1 MLQRIRRTIPLL
13 MLFVLGSGIAAAQ
26 VPVNDAANL
35 AKAQEIASATRD
47 ILNTDKEIL
56 TNTKKTLEA
65 VTGDRSSV
73 AQGSLA
79 QMALGGGFSMANA
92 PSLGSV
98 ISGGTLAFGGMGS
111 EAQGIVSNL
120 INGLQLVRSLTGLI
134 NSTSR
139 PTDQAYQ
146 NSVNV
151 AATITGLVSSTQGAI
166 AQRGSAFMQGGSRI
180 GSAPDLKGSIDQ
192 NTQVQIQTGQTVNEL
207 TGVVN
212 TAVTA
217 TNQANLDR
225 LAAASAAANAMV
237 YRPFSASNTP
247 EGAAR

>member
-1 MLQRIRRTIPLL
+1 MTMREHLL
-13 MLFVLGSGIAAAQ
+13 ISSALLLLGIGGAAAQ

-35 AKAQEIASATRD
+35 QKAQEIASATRD

-56 TNTKKTLEA
+56 TNTQRTLQA
-65 VTGDRSSV
+65 ITGDRSSQ

-79 QMALGGGFSMANA
+79 QMALGNGFTIANA

-98 ISGGTLAFGGMGS
+98 ISSGTLSFAGMGPD
-111 EAQGIVSNL
+111 AQGVVSNL

-134 NSTSR
+134 NGTSR

-151 AATITGLVSSTQGAI
+151 AATITGLVSSTQGAVQ
-166 AQRGSAFMQGGSRI
+166 QRSSAFMQGGSQI
-180 GSAPDLKGSIDQ
+180 GSAQDLKGSVDQ

-225 LAAASAAANAMV
+225 LAAASAAANAMT
-237 YRPFSASNTP
+237 YRPFGGANTP
-247 EGAAR
+247 TGAVR

>member
-13 MLFVLGSGIAAAQ
+13 MLFALGSGIAAAQ

-35 AKAQEIASATRD
+35 SKAQEIASATRD
-47 ILNTDKEIL
+47 ILNTDKDIL

-134 NSTSR
+134 NGTSR

>member
-1 MLQRIRRTIPLL
+1 MKPASLL
-13 MLFVLGSGIAAAQ
+13 FTIAALMITLSSAFAQ

-35 AKAQEIASATRD
+35 AKAQEIATSTRQ
-47 ILNTDKEIL
+47 ILETDREVL
-56 TNTKKTLEA
+56 TNTQRTLQA
-65 VTGDRSSV
+65 ITGDRSSA

-79 QMALGGGFSMANA
+79 QMALGGGFNMASA

-111 EAQGIVSNL
+111 DAQGIVSNL

-134 NSTSR
+134 NGSVR

-151 AATITGLVSSTQGAI
+151 SATITGLVSSTQGAI
-166 AQRGSAFMQGGSRI
+166 QQRSSAFTQGGSQI
-180 GSAPDLKGSIDQ
+180 GSAQDLKGSVDQ

-225 LAAASAAANAMV
+225 LAAASAAANAMT
-237 YRPFSASNTP
+237 YRPF
-247 EGAAR
+247 GQQGQ

>member
-1 MLQRIRRTIPLL
+1 MRHFRISAFLVGCLL
-13 MLFVLGSGIAAAQ
+13 GLGSGAAFAQ

-35 AKAQEIASATRD
+35 AKAQEIASSTRQ
-47 ILNTDKEIL
+47 ILETDREIL
-56 TNTKKTLEA
+56 TNTQRTLQA
-65 VTGDRSSV
+65 ITGDRSSV

-79 QMALGGGFSMANA
+79 QMALGSGFSMGNA

-111 EAQGIVSNL
+111 DAQGIVSNL
-120 INGLQLVRSLTGLI
+120 INGLQLVRSITGLI
-134 NSTSR
+134 NGTTR

-146 NSVNV
+146 SSVNV
-151 AATITGLVSSTQGAI
+151 AATITGLVSATQSGVQ
-166 AQRGSAFMQGGSRI
+166 QRSSAFMQGGSQI

-225 LAAASAAANAMV
+225 LAAASAAANAMTF
-237 YRPFSASNTP
+237 RPFNATNTP
-247 EGAAR
+247 DGAAR

>member
-13 MLFVLGSGIAAAQ
+13 ILFALGSGIAAAQ

-47 ILNTDKEIL
+47 ILNTDKDIL

-134 NSTSR
+134 NGTSR

-237 YRPFSASNTP
+237 YRPFSTSNTP
-247 EGAAR
+247 EGATR